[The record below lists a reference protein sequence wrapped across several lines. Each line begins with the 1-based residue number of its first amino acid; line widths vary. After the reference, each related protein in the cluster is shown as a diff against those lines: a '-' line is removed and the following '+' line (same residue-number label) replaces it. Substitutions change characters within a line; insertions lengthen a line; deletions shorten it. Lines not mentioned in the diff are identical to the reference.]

1 MKKLLNMKLLTSI
14 ILLTILLISCAKE
27 DDNTKRKYYYKVIE
41 LIDSTK
47 TDTYYYKYK
56 AESTLFKTIDII
68 DKIPVRYKKDDIF
81 WVFGI

>member
-1 MKKLLNMKLLTSI
+1 MKFLTSI
-14 ILLTILLISCAKE
+14 ILSTILLISCAKE

-47 TDTYYYKYK
+47 TDTSIYYKYK
-56 AESTLFKTIDII
+56 AESTLFKTINVV

-81 WVFGI
+81 WVYGI